1 METQSKT
8 HELAVYYN
16 KENPFLS
23 KLTDNYTLNKD
34 GSSKDTRH
42 ISLCLKGSGIDYIP
56 GDSLY
61 IFPENDTALVN
72 ELLDTLELSKER
84 EDEAISFTREINITR
99 PSSTLFKLSAEKLD
113 LDAKE
118 LQEKYNG
125 YHSLAIIK
133 DIKKD
138 YPDFKISSN
147 ELAENSS
154 KANPRAYSIA
164 SSLKAHP
171 ESVELCIAR
180 VDEEINGQKIL
191 GLCSNYISDR
201 VAMGEASV
209 RVYIHKNDRF
219 RLPEDPKTKVIMIG
233 PGTGIAPFRAFL
245 EERNALRDSGQ
256 EVGADWLFFG
266 DQREAYDYLYGEELE
281 SYREKYSLKVDLA
294 FSRDQ
299 DYKIYV
305 QDKMRENSA
314 ELFKWLEEGA
324 HFYVCGDARRMAKD
338 VDQALKDI
346 ITEHGKDAEEY
357 VKLLKEQ
364 KRYSRD
370 VY

>member
-1 METQSKT
+1 METVKEASTGKT
-8 HELAVYYN
+8 YN
-16 KENPFLS
+16 KENPFLT
-23 KLTDNYTLNKD
+23 KVTENILLNKE

-42 ISLCLKGSGIDYIP
+42 ICIDLSGSDIDYIP

-61 IFPENDTALVN
+61 IFPENDPSLVG
-72 ELLDTLELSKER
+72 ELLQEMELDLPL
-84 EDEAISFTREINITR
+84 DEETQRFTQVVNITR
-99 PSSTLFKLSAEKLD
+99 PSGKLFKLIAEKTGT
-113 LDAKE
+113 DAKE

-125 YHSLAIIK
+125 YGSLAIIK
-133 DIKKD
+133 DIKSQFS
-138 YPDFKISSN
+138 DFKISSN
-147 ELAENSS
+147 ELSDNSS

-171 ESVELCIAR
+171 NSVELCISR

-191 GLCSNYISDR
+191 GLCSNYICDR
-201 VAMGEASV
+201 VETGEETV
-209 RVYIHKNDRF
+209 RVYLHTNDRF
-219 RLPEDPKTKVIMIG
+219 RLPEDPKTKVIMVG
-233 PGTGIAPFRAFL
+233 PGTGIAPFRAFI
-245 EERNALRDSGQ
+245 EERNSLRQSGE
-256 EVGADWLFFG
+256 EVGQDWLFFG
-266 DQREAYDYLYGEELE
+266 DQRSKFDYLYGEEFAVYE
-281 SYREKYSLKVDLA
+281 EKFNLKVDLA

-338 VDQALKDI
+338 VDTALKDI
-346 ITEHGKDAEEY
+346 AAEHGKDPEEY
-357 VKLLKEQ
+357 VKQLKEE